1 MNPVTLRCL
10 PGLLLLLAGGSAAA
24 GTSLYGRL
32 GGQSAIESI
41 SATLIDRVVADPV
54 MGRSFKGSKLPRIKQ
69 KLAEQL
75 CELTGGPCKYSGD
88 PMREVHAGHHI
99 TEADFYG
106 MVDSLRALLRERG
119 TGLTETNELL
129 RLLAPMKRDV
139 VEGPAR
145 HRTP

>member
-10 PGLLLLLAGGSAAA
+10 SVLLLLAVGGPAAA
-24 GTSLYGRL
+24 GASLYERL
-32 GGQSAIESI
+32 GGQSAMESI

-54 MGRSFKGSKLPRIKQ
+54 MGRSFKGTKLPRIKQ

-88 PMREVHAGHHI
+88 PMPQVHAGHHI

-106 MVDSLRALLRERG
+106 MVESLRTLLRERG

-139 VEGPAR
+139 VEGPAKR
-145 HRTP
+145 RAP

>member
-1 MNPVTLRCL
+1 MNRVTLRCL
-10 PGLLLLLAGGSAAA
+10 PVLLLLTVGGPAAA
-24 GTSLYGRL
+24 GASLYVRL

-54 MGRSFKGSKLPRIKQ
+54 MGRTFKGTKLPRIKQ

-88 PMREVHAGHHI
+88 PMTEVHAGHNI

-106 MVDSLRALLRERG
+106 MVQSLRTLLRERG
-119 TGLTETNELL
+119 TGLAETNELL
-129 RLLAPMKRDV
+129 RLLAPMKREV
-139 VEGPAR
+139 VEGPATR
-145 HRTP
+145 HAP